1 MPKFGLI
8 VPCSL
13 LPFGLGLS
21 VLIVLV
27 LEWLAPDVIPFELG
41 TFWAVRQPFWTAFGD
56 SIVQSWPVLAA
67 GVLMTLIFLPA
78 KRQQQRHLAL
88 YGAPEGRVVTLGPG
102 AVLFNSALEEVVF
115 RWLLFYAAIA
125 GAVAMDYIVLGFAE
139 LHPVRWFFTELLIPA
154 ADWATAGRLHEVLTA
169 GPWTVAAAMLTSNGR
184 FRNGHAYQGLLGFAW
199 SWYMGM
205 FLFLIMF
212 EHGLPLAIAVHVAY
226 NLVILAV
233 HLAIVGTMPRLL
245 LLERPPLPYEGEE

>member
-1 MPKFGLI
+1 MPLSGFFLL
-8 VPCSL
+8 CSL

-21 VLIVLV
+21 VLLVLL
-27 LEWLAPDVIPFELG
+27 LEWLAPHVIPFELG
-41 TFWAVRQPFWTAFGD
+41 TFWTVRQPFWTAFGE
-56 SIVQSWPVLAA
+56 SVVQTWPVLAA
-67 GVLMTLIFLPA
+67 GVLLTVVFLPA
-78 KRQQQRHLAL
+78 RRHQQRHLAL
-88 YGAPEGRVVTLGPG
+88 YGAPEGRVITIGPG
-102 AVLFNSALEEVVF
+102 SILVNSVLEEVIF

-125 GAVAMDYIVLGFAE
+125 GAVAMDYLLLGFAG
-139 LHPVRWFFTELLIPA
+139 LHPIQWFFTELLIPA
-154 ADWATAGRLHEVLTA
+154 ADWATAGQLHEVLTA

-184 FRNGHAYQGLLGFAW
+184 FRNGHAYQGLPGFVW

-226 NLVILAV
+226 NLLILAV

-245 LLERPPLPYEGEE
+245 LE